1 MCESENMENMIIVV
15 VYKEVNGDDILVKFS
30 DFEFQ
35 VKLPTLSADWPSP

>member
-1 MCESENMENMIIVV
+1 MCESENIENMTIVV
-15 VYKEVNGDDILVKFS
+15 VYKEGDDILLKFS